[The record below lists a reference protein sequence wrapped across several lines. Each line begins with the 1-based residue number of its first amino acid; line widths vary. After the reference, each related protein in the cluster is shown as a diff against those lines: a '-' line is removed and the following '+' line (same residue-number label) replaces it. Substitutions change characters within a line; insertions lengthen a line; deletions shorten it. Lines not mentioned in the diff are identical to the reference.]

1 MGASQPQSRPR
12 KGTGAL
18 TEHLERLPVPALQP
32 VVAHLRPVRVRVE
45 IMGLTVIRSG

>member
-12 KGTGAL
+12 NGTGAL

-32 VVAHLRPVRVRVE
+32 VVPHLRTVRVRVE
-45 IMGLTVIRSG
+45 ITGLTVVRRG